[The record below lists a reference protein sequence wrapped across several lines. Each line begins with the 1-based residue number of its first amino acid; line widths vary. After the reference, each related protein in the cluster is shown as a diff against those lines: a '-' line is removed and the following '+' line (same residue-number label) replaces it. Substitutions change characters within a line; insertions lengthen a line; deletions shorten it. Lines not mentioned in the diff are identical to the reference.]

1 MKRIINTLLL
11 LSVAIIAMAQTSFV
25 VADKNGNSQLV
36 QSLVFQQ
43 QQNAD
48 RFSWKSD
55 GSANGD
61 INDLLFIAR
70 AKAELAT
77 ANTEDVTKMLEQ
89 LSGTDLADAEGIAA
103 TVKENPNVED
113 AYTADGDNLVY
124 HKEGSEYLT
133 IYPMY
138 DLKPAFSESDYEGAK
153 QLLGKQYVKTKKASS
168 SILSKVAIF
177 NFFEGDS
184 DYDLQNKLVGAIYSL
199 FDKNGYDV
207 KMYQNEEFTV
217 KNLEDVVS
225 ESKNNKNYKAI
236 IIMSHGS
243 ILYESTFSKE
253 ATSVFMTGEV
263 CGQYASCDKM
273 FDSKS
278 NKYYKIHTSALTP
291 DKDCILYLGSCY
303 SAYWGEDYYKEEKVE
318 NPYDSSFDFPF
329 KGILPYSDKV
339 QENEYPEKDKL
350 TVIAWAGR
358 NSIAQ
363 AHAAILFRRM
373 IYDEQTLYE
382 AAANSF
388 FRDPVNMTAGVFY
401 SKNIN
406 ANNKI
411 TLSCKYENQPDYT
424 NNASIRLTSMSKD
437 KLIKKE
443 GNSVLDLAGVIEG
456 NNNIHGVFNV
466 VLCQV
471 FDGENRKEFSYDE
484 KSWPVFI
491 TEKDNK
497 KIFSGSIPL
506 KYHKEGLYAIKAYT
520 VTDYKEIKIQNPYY
534 IVYSRHLNE
543 NYALPEVSEEDVYTP
558 VILGNGGQP
567 ITEITLAAGTN
578 QTYQIDAASGH
589 TFETPCLDKSVC
601 TVSLSGTTLTVT
613 GVSEGSTY
621 IGVYDVQNRQMIAV
635 KVTVTAAGLSENLC
649 PDEHHPHLIDLGLPS
664 GTKWACCNVGASK
677 PKECGEYYAWGE
689 TVFKENKCTVNTYSL
704 CTNGDKSTCVQL
716 GNIAGTK
723 YDVAH
728 VKWGGSWRMP
738 EVEQMQ
744 ELLDNCSFEWNSDEI
759 SGFYVVGKTGNC
771 IFLPAA
777 GCRHGGT
784 HQNDGVGIDYW
795 SSEQGTY
802 GVCEAVELT
811 SNHYGNPPYIYRRMS
826 CYLGLYVRPV
836 LK

>member
-43 QQNAD
+43 QQTAD

-77 ANTEDVTKMLEQ
+77 ASSDDVTEMLEQ

-124 HKEGSEYLT
+124 HKEGSDYLT

-168 SILSKVAIF
+168 SIVSKVAIF

-217 KNLEDVVS
+217 KKLEEVVS
-225 ESKNNKNYKAI
+225 ESKKNKNYKAI

-243 ILYESTFSKE
+243 KLYESTFTKE

-303 SAYWGEDYYKEEKVE
+303 SAYWGEDLYKEEKVE
-318 NPYDSSFDFPF
+318 IPYDF
-329 KGILPYSDKV
+329 PYSNKV
-339 QENEYPEKDKL
+339 KEDEYPEKDKL
-350 TVIAWAGR
+350 TVIAWFGR

-373 IYDEQTLYE
+373 IYDEQTLFE

-401 SKNIN
+401 SKSIFAGNE
-406 ANNKI
+406 I
-411 TLSCKYENQPDYT
+411 TLSHKYGNQPDYT
-424 NNASIRLTSMSKD
+424 NNASVRLTSMSKD
-437 KLIKKE
+437 ILIKKE
-443 GNSVLDLAGVIEG
+443 GNSDFYLDGVIEG
-456 NNNIHGVFNV
+456 NNNIKGIFYVSLYQ
-466 VLCQV
+466 VL
-471 FDGENRKEFSYDE
+471 DGENRKEFSYDDAR
-484 KSWPVFI
+484 PIFI
-491 TEKDNK
+491 NKDK
-497 KIFSGSIPL
+497 TFSGSIPL
-506 KYHKEGLYAIKAYT
+506 KYYKEGLYAIKAYT

-534 IVYSRHLNE
+534 IVYSRNLNE
-543 NYALPEVSEEDVYTP
+543 NYALPEVSEEDFYTP
-558 VILGNGGQP
+558 VILGSEGQP
-567 ITEITLAAGTN
+567 LEEITIPAGTS
-578 QTYQIDAASGH
+578 QTYQIDAYPGH

-601 TVSLSGTTLTVT
+601 DVSVSGNTLTVK
-613 GVSEGSTY
+613 GLKEGST
-621 IGVYDVQNRQMIAV
+621 IFGVFDVQNRQMSVVQA
-635 KVTVTAAGLSENLC
+635 TVTAGGGGDVVAYTSC
-649 PDEHHPHLIDLGLPS
+649 PDSHHPHLIDLGLPS
-664 GTKWACCNVGASK
+664 GTKWACCNVGAQK
-677 PKECGEYYAWGE
+677 PEDYGGYFAWGE
-689 TVFKENKCTVNTYSL
+689 TTEKNRYYWDTYIHYDGSS
-704 CTNGDKSTCVQL
+704 STCHDI
-716 GNIAGTK
+716 GKDIAGTQ
-723 YDVAH
+723 YDAATVN
-728 VKWGGSWRMP
+728 WGSPWVMP
-738 EVEQMQ
+738 SKEQMK
-744 ELLDNCSFEWNSDEI
+744 ELQNNCTSEWTTENGVNGRRFTASNGA
-759 SGFYVVGKTGNC
+759 S

-777 GCRHGGT
+777 GDRYDDDYLDNAGSGGY
-784 HQNDGVGIDYW
+784 YW
-795 SSEQGTY
+795 SSTLCESYTY
-802 GVCEAVELT
+802 DAWDFRFVSGYVYTHLR
-811 SNHYGNPPYIYRRMS
+811 NYRFYGRS
-826 CYLGLYVRPV
+826 VRPV
-836 LK
+836 RKN